1 VFSMARSVPFSQ
13 SVAWKNENGNYSK
26 TTSFMAD
33 ILISELRSSIGYYR
47 MQSEDSVDGI
57 YLIGLPDIRTITE
70 KFREAGYEVKIAQP
84 YQDIPVRNKSNGL
97 SNFSTNDY
105 SAAISL
111 AIRGL
116 GV

>member
-1 VFSMARSVPFSQ
+1 
-13 SVAWKNENGNYSK
+13 
-26 TTSFMAD
+26 
-33 ILISELRSSIGYYR
+33 

-57 YLIGLPDIRTITE
+57 YLIGLPDKRSITE